1 MIKMFIPTLAL
12 PSLKG
17 TLAKPA
23 MPTLKSNFA
32 KEPFSPS
39 RSNAGQGDRAAKI
52 NRLKNEQENGQL
64 VTCGHTQYGGYSVFQ
79 RLWLVS
85 TSKHFDTEV
94 ASKSRTAHT
103 AVRYGQAT
111 DNLQN
116 MSFSNK
122 IPTSNPIQDKIILE
136 IEKYDFHLIRL
147 DKYIHDKII
156 QHNKERPDKI
166 NSEDKFYYGSFLDN
180 EIYDLIITNDLL
192 YNNAL
197 ISYYSFFEHTIFEIC
212 KLLKSNLKLDLKVSD
227 IRGDNYL
234 NQCRKYIEKVAHI
247 KFNKT
252 LDSNWQMINDYRQI
266 RNLIVHNLSN
276 LYDNQEYKTI
286 DKLSNKEKKS
296 YKILNDS
303 ADINFNKNSGD
314 FSVTIDYVSN
324 YSKLILG
331 FLLELTE
338 LITDKNVK

>member
-1 MIKMFIPTLAL
+1 
-12 PSLKG
+12 
-17 TLAKPA
+17 
-23 MPTLKSNFA
+23 
-32 KEPFSPS
+32 
-39 RSNAGQGDRAAKI
+39 
-52 NRLKNEQENGQL
+52 
-64 VTCGHTQYGGYSVFQ
+64 
-79 RLWLVS
+79 
-85 TSKHFDTEV
+85 
-94 ASKSRTAHT
+94 
-103 AVRYGQAT
+103 
-111 DNLQN
+111 

-156 QHNKERPDKI
+156 EHNKERPDKI

-314 FSVTIDYVSN
+314 FSVTIDYVSD